1 MEKPTLHHV
10 LVIIC
15 HTLCF
20 FNIIQLQ
27 LIIKPTHKI
36 LSLTHRKCS
45 ELYQDQIFSHTTY
58 FYKKFDYLF
67 IVDSISLPPSVS
79 QSVSQSLSHSLTHA
93 RAHARAHA
101 RTHSL
106 THAFTQSSTDLLIT
120 YPELPRYFPP
130 N

>member
-1 MEKPTLHHV
+1 MGKPTLHHV

-45 ELYQDQIFSHTTY
+45 ELYQDHVFSHTTY

-67 IVDSISLPPSVS
+67 IADSISLPPSV
-79 QSVSQSLSHSLTHA
+79 TH
-93 RAHARAHA
+93 
-101 RTHSL
+101 
-106 THAFTQSSTDLLIT
+106 
-120 YPELPRYFPP
+120 
-130 N
+130 